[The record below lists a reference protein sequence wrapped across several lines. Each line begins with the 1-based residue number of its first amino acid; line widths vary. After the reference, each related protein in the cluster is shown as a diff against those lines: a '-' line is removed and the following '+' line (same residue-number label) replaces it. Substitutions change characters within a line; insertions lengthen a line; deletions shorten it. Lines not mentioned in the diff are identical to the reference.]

1 MTKMM
6 RRMMTMRLLIS
17 KIKPQSRNFME
28 AREVSSECPLR
39 KVYFLLQAPFATVK
53 LPCPLKNE
61 VPALK
66 PHLVCPCPPC
76 TFISISVK

>member
-1 MTKMM
+1 
-6 RRMMTMRLLIS
+6 
-17 KIKPQSRNFME
+17 
-28 AREVSSECPLR
+28 
-39 KVYFLLQAPFATVK
+39 VK

-66 PHLVCPCPPC
+66 PHLVCPCPLC